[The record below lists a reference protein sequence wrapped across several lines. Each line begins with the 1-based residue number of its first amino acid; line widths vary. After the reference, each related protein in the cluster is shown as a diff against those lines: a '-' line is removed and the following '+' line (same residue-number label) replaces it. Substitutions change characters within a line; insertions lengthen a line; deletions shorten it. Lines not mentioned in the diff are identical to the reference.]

1 MVRVCLWQRNEE
13 LLHTRTARKLRAPLQ
28 RIDTAVCHSSPSFL
42 DDFEHKAGLNA
53 SSRRATW
60 AWGCQYRKGVGA
72 SVSAANL
79 SDGHLGALA
88 LSCHHHPPVYSFE
101 MPSILAGRSLN
112 PGDAGDLCTRGRGPR
127 VMLALPPIVWDMA
140 VLLVGQR
147 SVNKRRLCGTTPLTE
162 RSRPITA

>member
-1 MVRVCLWQRNEE
+1 VRPRMVRVCLWQRNEE

-72 SVSAANL
+72 SVSAANVL
-79 SDGHLGALA
+79 DKKTGSALFKRAKTLDG
-88 LSCHHHPPVYSFE
+88 CHFHFE
-101 MPSILAGRSLN
+101 SYQMGIWAPLPSPATTTL
-112 PGDAGDLCTRGRGPR
+112 PCT
-127 VMLALPPIVWDMA
+127 
-140 VLLVGQR
+140 LLRCQAFWQGVR
-147 SVNKRRLCGTTPLTE
+147 
-162 RSRPITA
+162 